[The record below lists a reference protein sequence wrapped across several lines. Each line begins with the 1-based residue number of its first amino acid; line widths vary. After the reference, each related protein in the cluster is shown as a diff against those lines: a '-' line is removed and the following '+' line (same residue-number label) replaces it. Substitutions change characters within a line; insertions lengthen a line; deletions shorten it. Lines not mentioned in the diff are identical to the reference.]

1 MIEAVTFDFWNTL
14 MFEAPAGTLRQHRL
28 AYWREHMPEAD
39 TEALAVA
46 HDAAHQEHL
55 NSWVNG
61 EQYVIEDATARMR
74 KLLRAPGASEVVLL
88 GGFIEGSREANVLA
102 CAGAEDCMRELKAAG
117 LAIGIVCDVGLT
129 PSSVLTEMLGAVD
142 LLRYVDVPLF
152 SDQLGIYKPDARIF
166 EAALN
171 RLGVA
176 SHAAV
181 HIGDRRRT
189 DVAGAHAAGLKAV
202 RYRAVYDDDNNVQ
215 LPEADVVIDRLV
227 DLPSVLA
234 GFS

>member
-14 MFEAPAGTLRQHRL
+14 MFAAPAGTLRQHRL
-28 AYWREHMPEAD
+28 AYWDEHMPETDAK
-39 TEALAVA
+39 AVAAA
-46 HDAAHQEHL
+46 HDAAHEEYMS
-55 NSWVNG
+55 SWENG
-61 EQYVIEDATARMR
+61 KQYVIEDAAALMR
-74 KLLRAPGASEVVLL
+74 KLLRAPVESEAVLL
-88 GGFIEGSREANVLA
+88 SGFIEGSREANVVL
-102 CAGAEDCMRELKAAG
+102 CAGAEDCLRELKAAG

-129 PSSVLTEMLGAVD
+129 PSPVLTEMMEALD

-152 SDQLGIYKPDARIF
+152 SDQVGIYKPDVRIF
-166 EAALN
+166 KAALA

-189 DVAGAHAAGLKAV
+189 DVAGAHATGLKAV
-202 RYRAVYDDDNNVQ
+202 RYRAIYDDDDAR
-215 LPEADVVIDRLV
+215 LPEADVVLDRLI